1 MIEVRGGQIIKE
13 AGTEAMDGYY
23 LTMKEFAKRQGI
35 AYSTVRQWKHRG
47 KIVTLK
53 LDGRDYIDAKVQIC
67 AKKAGRPVR
76 HQGKYA

>member
-13 AGTEAMDGYY
+13 AGTEAMDDGYY

-67 AKKAGRPVR
+67 TGKAGRPAKR
-76 HQGKYA
+76 RA